1 MEDVTLFTGS
11 QSTRNISDSN
21 VSEVEKGRNEDL
33 SSSNLVQISAG
44 KLSLIRSLTGQIESD
59 WFVIIDDTLNS
70 TDNNAC
76 DDQPRLVV
84 RQPNYSIDEYES
96 DKSEIK
102 ELSNSNVSM
111 SKLQV
116 I

>member
-1 MEDVTLFTGS
+1 MDHFVPYSSPYILCWHNNKDRMEDVTLFTGS

-59 WFVIIDDTLNS
+59 
-70 TDNNAC
+70 
-76 DDQPRLVV
+76 
-84 RQPNYSIDEYES
+84 
-96 DKSEIK
+96 
-102 ELSNSNVSM
+102 
-111 SKLQV
+111 
-116 I
+116 